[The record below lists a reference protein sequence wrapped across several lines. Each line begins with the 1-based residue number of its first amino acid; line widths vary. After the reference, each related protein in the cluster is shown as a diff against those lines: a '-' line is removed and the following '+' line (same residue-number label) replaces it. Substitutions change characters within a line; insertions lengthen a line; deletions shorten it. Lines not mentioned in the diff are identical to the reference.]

1 MKKPSIIFG
10 FHAVAAVLASAPE
23 RIIKLY
29 QQEDMDNKR
38 LQTLL
43 EQAQQKQ
50 IVIEAVDKQQL
61 NAWAQGER
69 HQGVLIEVLPDQLVQ
84 DEEGL
89 FNQLWQSEKPP
100 FLLLLD
106 EIQDP
111 HNLGAC
117 LRSANGA
124 GVDAVIITTDRS
136 AGLTPVARKVAAGA
150 AETTPVITVTN
161 LASTLRRLKKT
172 GVWIFGLAG
181 EAAESIYQTDLTGPI
196 GLVLGAEGKG
206 LRRLTRSLCDQLV
219 AIPMA
224 GSVSSLNV
232 SVATGIALFEI
243 VRQRRQLKD

>member
-1 MKKPSIIFG
+1 MKKQSIIFG

-23 RIIKLY
+23 RIVKLY
-29 QQEDMDNKR
+29 QQSDMDNKR
-38 LQTLL
+38 LQILL

-50 IVIEAVDKQQL
+50 ITIEAVDKQQL
-61 NAWAQGER
+61 NAWVQGER
-69 HQGVLIEVLPDQLVQ
+69 HQGVLIEVLPQLLQ
-84 DEEGL
+84 DEEAL

-124 GVDAVIITTDRS
+124 GVDAVIITADRS

-161 LASTLRRLKKT
+161 LASTLRRLKKA
-172 GVWIFGLAG
+172 GIWIFGLAG
-181 EAAESIYQTDLTGPI
+181 EAAEPIYQIDLTGPI

-243 VRQRRQLKD
+243 VRQRQRPKD

>member
-1 MKKPSIIFG
+1 MKKQSIIFG

-23 RIIKLY
+23 RIVKLY
-29 QQEDMDNKR
+29 QQADIENKR

-43 EQAQQKQ
+43 EQAQQNQ
-50 IVIEAVDKQQL
+50 IAIEVVDKQQL
-61 NAWAQGER
+61 NAWAQGAR
-69 HQGVLIEVLPDQLVQ
+69 HQGVLIEVLPQPLQ
-84 DEEGL
+84 DEEAL
-89 FNQLWQSEKPP
+89 LSQLAQSEKPP

-106 EIQDP
+106 EVQDP

-136 AGLTPVARKVAAGA
+136 TGLTPVVRKVAAGA

-161 LASTLRRLKKT
+161 LASTLRRLKKA
-172 GVWIFGLAG
+172 GIWIFGLAG
-181 EAAESIYQTDLTGPI
+181 EAAEPIYQTDLTGPI

-206 LRRLTRSLCDQLV
+206 LRRLTRSLCDRLI

-232 SVATGIALFEI
+232 SVATGVALFEI
-243 VRQRRQLKD
+243 VRQRQLPRC